1 MANIQQGHHSAV
13 QNQQQVG
20 QSGIDPSLLQQ
31 QQKDRVDLKDSVNRG
46 YSEENTVSTNKKQED
61 IAPPI
66 KSQHNLDA
74 PVKGSDSPSQ
84 KVLKE
89 ISVYSEIQKLSQTD
103 PEAVKLGLAS
113 EELIEQGGPDVLG
126 QVTGDLKSFEEG
138 TGGRPNPLASHISS
152 MQSNKDHLLSMG
164 YSEDLIDGMLKIAD
178 PNDPDNSLKSMHS
191 FSAQVGGKLAG
202 DDSLEKLSDLF
213 ADTFNKVA
221 NLKGG
226 PKDLQKELQ
235 AELKAFNATFL
246 DANKHLDVDAA
257 TEMLMRIQTK
267 LQDSRLVFNQENI
280 KINEQQRQQISEKRL
295 AKIAESIE
303 KAEKAKESGQI
314 SRIFGYIAVA
324 LMAVVMVVMFAT
336 GVGSPVAMGLMAAAL
351 ALTVMM
357 TVSSETG
364 DWMNKG
370 VAAMFE
376 AFGADKKGAMIGA
389 MVFWSVVILALSLGG
404 AAAGWSASAASTA
417 ATATAQATAAGTGG
431 AAAAAT
437 VTASAT
443 TAATTTAKIS
453 KMAVMAARFSRL
465 ARITGGAAMVADGS
479 ASAHSTTMN
488 YQADMLRAEAKELYA
503 WMLANQH
510 VIDGMTEDIAK
521 VIEDMQQVWQVMTGM
536 MKDNHDTMTK
546 LNAALKG

>member
-1 MANIQQGHHSAV
+1 MDGIQQGAYSA
-13 QNQQQVG
+13 G
-20 QSGIDPSLLQQ
+20 QIPAGIDPSLRQQ
-31 QQKDRVDLKDSVNRG
+31 QTDQVEQKEKVSRG
-46 YSEENTVSTNKKQED
+46 YSEQNTVSTNQVQEN

-66 KSQHNLDA
+66 KPQHSLDA
-74 PVKGSDSPSQ
+74 PAKGSDSPSE

-89 ISVYSEIQKLSQTD
+89 ISVFSEIQKLSKTN

-113 EELIEQGGPDVLG
+113 EATIEQGGQDYLAL
-126 QVTGDLKSFEEG
+126 VTGDLKAFAEG
-138 TGGRPNPLASHISS
+138 GGRPNPLAGHISS

-164 YSEDLIDGMLKIAD
+164 YSKELVDGMLKLAD
-178 PNDPDNSLKSMHS
+178 PKDPDNSLRAMHS

-202 DDSLEKLSDLF
+202 DDSLGQLGDLF

-226 PKDLQKELQ
+226 PTDLQKELQ
-235 AELKAFNATFL
+235 AELKAFTSTFL
-246 DANKHLDVDAA
+246 DSNKTLDVDTA
-257 TEMLMRIQTK
+257 TQMLMQIQTK

-303 KAEKAKESGQI
+303 KAEEAKESGAI
-314 SRIFGYIAVA
+314 AKIFGYIAVA
-324 LMAVVMVVMFAT
+324 LMAVVMAVMFAT
-336 GVGSPVAMGLMAAAL
+336 GVGSPLAMGLMAACL

-370 VAAMFE
+370 VAAIFE
-376 AFGADKKGAMIGA
+376 AFGANEDQAMIGA
-389 MVFWSVVILALSLGG
+389 MVFWSALILVMSLGG
-404 AAAGWSASAASTA
+404 AFAGGGASAA
-417 ATATAQATAAGTGG
+417 ATAANATSQGTAAAAGG
-431 AAAAAT
+431 ASSAAT

-443 TAATTTAKIS
+443 TTAATATAKTA
-453 KMAVMAARFSRL
+453 KMAAITTRCTQAARL
-465 ARITGGAAMVADGS
+465 TGGAAMIADGS
-479 ASAHSTTMN
+479 VNAHITTLN
-488 YQADMLRAEAKELYA
+488 YDADMLRAEAKELYA

-510 VIDGMTEDIAK
+510 AIDNLTEDIQK
-521 VIEDMQQVWQVMTGM
+521 VIEDMQQVWQVMTSM

-546 LNAALKG
+546 LNGSLKG